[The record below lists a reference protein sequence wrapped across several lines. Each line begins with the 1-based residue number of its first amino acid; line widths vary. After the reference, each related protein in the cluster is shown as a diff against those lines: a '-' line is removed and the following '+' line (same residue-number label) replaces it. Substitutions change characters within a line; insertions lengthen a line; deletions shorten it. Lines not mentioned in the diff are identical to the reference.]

1 MRRTGIKYRERKK
14 GKRMNEEFEK
24 KEECNVLHVFGK
36 ILKINNMS
44 LKIFKHEIFGVRRR
58 KA

>member
-1 MRRTGIKYRERKK
+1 MYTKREK
-14 GKRMNEEFEK
+14 GKWMNEEFEK
-24 KEECNVLHVFGK
+24 KEECNVLHEFGK
-36 ILKINNMS
+36 FLKINNMS